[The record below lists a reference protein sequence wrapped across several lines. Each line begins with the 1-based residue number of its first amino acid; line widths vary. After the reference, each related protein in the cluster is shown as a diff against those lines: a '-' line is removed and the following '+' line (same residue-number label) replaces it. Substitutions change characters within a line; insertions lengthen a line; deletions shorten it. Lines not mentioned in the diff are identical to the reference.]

1 LDKNYIGFHI
11 SADMMEIWYF
21 RSLKI
26 NQKKS
31 CMLTDLKENF
41 TNIFEDALIEEIN
54 DVGTL
59 KKVKEGEKL
68 IEIGDYVRSM
78 PLLIS
83 GAIKILREDDDGDE
97 LLLYF
102 LERGDTCAMT
112 LTCCLGQT
120 KSEIRAIAELDTT
133 LIMIPIQ
140 KMEEW
145 TGKYKS
151 WRNFVFQS
159 YHERLTEMLETIDSI
174 AFYNMDERLVKYLQN
189 KQKVTNDFLI
199 NSTHQEIAYELHT
212 SRVVV
217 SRLLKKLES
226 MGKIELYRN
235 SIKIVSL

>member
-1 LDKNYIGFHI
+1 MYKLII
-11 SADMMEIWYF
+11 SQNS
-21 RSLKI
+21 RSMI
-26 NQKKS
+26 NV
-31 CMLTDLKENF
+31 LKENF
-41 TNIFEDALIEEIN
+41 SPLFEDALIEEIN
-54 DVGTL
+54 EAGTL
-59 KKVKEGEKL
+59 REVKEGEKL

-120 KSEIRAIAELDTT
+120 KSEIRAIAELDTV

-159 YHERLTEMLETIDSI
+159 YHARLTEMFETIDSI
-174 AFYNMDERLVKYLQN
+174 AFLKMDERLVKYLQS
-189 KQKVTNDFLI
+189 KQKVTNDSLI

-226 MGKIELYRN
+226 LGKIELFRN
-235 SIKIVSL
+235 SIKIISL